1 MVQKQFLITLVHLKM
16 TLNRE
21 TINLVPALLSLPA
34 SGVHFIVSVHRQLS
48 AEQML
53 AKMVVRG
60 IRLPNAN
67 VHYTTACT
75 VQLFQRMLYPCPMI
89 NDASMF

>member
-34 SGVHFIVSVHRQLS
+34 SGVRFIVSVHRQLS
-48 AEQML
+48 AAQML
-53 AKMVVRG
+53 AKMVAVLG
-60 IRLPNAN
+60 GPMSTTPLPLHCPAFPKN
-67 VHYTTACT
+67 VVA
-75 VQLFQRMLYPCPMI
+75 I
-89 NDASMF
+89 SDDK

>member
-53 AKMVVRG
+53 AKMVVVLG
-60 IRLPNAN
+60 IKWPY
-67 VHYTTACT
+67 VHYTTALSSFSKECCIH
-75 VQLFQRMLYPCPMI
+75 VR
-89 NDASMF
+89 

>member
-34 SGVHFIVSVHRQLS
+34 SGVHFIGSVHRQLS
-48 AEQML
+48 AAQML
-53 AKMVVRG
+53 A
-60 IRLPNAN
+60 N
-67 VHYTTACT
+67 VHNTTALSSFSKEKNVVSISDDKWCRQ
-75 VQLFQRMLYPCPMI
+75 VLM
-89 NDASMF
+89 

>member
-34 SGVHFIVSVHRQLS
+34 SGVRFTVSVHRQLS
-48 AEQML
+48 AAQML
-53 AKMVVRG
+53 VKMVVVLG
-60 IRLPNAN
+60 IMWPN
-67 VHYTTACT
+67 VH
-75 VQLFQRMLYPCPMI
+75 CPAFPK
-89 NDASMF
+89 NVVSMSDDK

>member
-34 SGVHFIVSVHRQLS
+34 SGVRFIVSVHRQLS

-53 AKMVVRG
+53 AKMVVVLCG
-60 IRLPNAN
+60 
-67 VHYTTACT
+67 TTALSSFSKECCIH
-75 VQLFQRMLYPCPMI
+75 VR
-89 NDASMF
+89 

>member
-1 MVQKQFLITLVHLKM
+1 M

-53 AKMVVRG
+53 AKMVVVLG
-60 IRLPNAN
+60 GPMSTTPLHCPAFPKN
-67 VHYTTACT
+67 V
-75 VQLFQRMLYPCPMI
+75 VSI
-89 NDASMF
+89 SDDK

>member
-1 MVQKQFLITLVHLKM
+1 M

-34 SGVHFIVSVHRQLS
+34 SGVHFIVSEHRHLS

-53 AKMVVRG
+53 AKIVVVLG
-60 IRLPNAN
+60 GPMSTTPLHCPAFPKN
-67 VHYTTACT
+67 V
-75 VQLFQRMLYPCPMI
+75 V
-89 NDASMF
+89 SMSDDK

>member
-1 MVQKQFLITLVHLKM
+1 M

-34 SGVHFIVSVHRQLS
+34 SGVRFIVSVHRQLS

-53 AKMVVRG
+53 VKMGVVLG
-60 IRLPNAN
+60 YPMSTTPLHCTAAFPEN
-67 VHYTTACT
+67 V
-75 VQLFQRMLYPCPMI
+75 V
-89 NDASMF
+89 SMFDDK

>member
-34 SGVHFIVSVHRQLS
+34 SGVRFIVSVHRQLS
-48 AEQML
+48 AAQMLL
-53 AKMVVRG
+53 AKMVVVE
-60 IRLPNAN
+60 LLQCPAFPKN
-67 VHYTTACT
+67 V
-75 VQLFQRMLYPCPMI
+75 V
-89 NDASMF
+89 SMSDDK

>member
-1 MVQKQFLITLVHLKM
+1 M

-34 SGVHFIVSVHRQLS
+34 SGVRFIVSVHRQLS

-53 AKMVVRG
+53 AKMVVVLG
-60 IRLPNAN
+60 GPMSTKPLHCPAFPKN
-67 VHYTTACT
+67 VVA
-75 VQLFQRMLYPCPMI
+75 I
-89 NDASMF
+89 SDDK

>member
-1 MVQKQFLITLVHLKM
+1 M

-53 AKMVVRG
+53 AKMERWSWYYVAPLHCPAFPENVV
-60 IRLPNAN
+60 
-67 VHYTTACT
+67 
-75 VQLFQRMLYPCPMI
+75 
-89 NDASMF
+89 SMSDDK

>member
-1 MVQKQFLITLVHLKM
+1 M

-48 AEQML
+48 AAQML
-53 AKMVVRG
+53 TKMVVELG
-60 IRLPNAN
+60 GPMSTTPLHCPAFPKN
-67 VHYTTACT
+67 V
-75 VQLFQRMLYPCPMI
+75 V
-89 NDASMF
+89 SMSDDK

>member
-53 AKMVVRG
+53 AKIVVVLG
-60 IRLPNAN
+60 GPMSTTPLHHPVFPKN
-67 VHYTTACT
+67 V
-75 VQLFQRMLYPCPMI
+75 V
-89 NDASMF
+89 SMSDDK

>member
-1 MVQKQFLITLVHLKM
+1 M

-34 SGVHFIVSVHRQLS
+34 SGVRFIVSVHRQLS

-53 AKMVVRG
+53 AKMVVVLG
-60 IRLPNAN
+60 GPMSTTPLHCPAFPKN
-67 VHYTTACT
+67 VVA
-75 VQLFQRMLYPCPMI
+75 I
-89 NDASMF
+89 SDDK